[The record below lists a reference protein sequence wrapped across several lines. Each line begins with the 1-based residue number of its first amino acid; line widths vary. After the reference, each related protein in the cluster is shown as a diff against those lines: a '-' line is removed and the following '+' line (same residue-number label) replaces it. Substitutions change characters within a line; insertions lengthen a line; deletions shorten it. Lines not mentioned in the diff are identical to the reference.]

1 MRLTYVP
8 GIGGSDSTH
17 WQSIWESE
25 DPGAVRISPESWDEP
40 EQSDWMRAL
49 DEVAAAHGDRPA
61 VLVAHSLGCLAAV
74 MWASLNPER
83 TAGLFLVAP
92 PDRSGP
98 NFPSAAHSFDDASEI
113 RLTVPTLVVG
123 SEDDRYCDPATA
135 AELAEGWGARIV
147 NSGQNGH
154 INSASGLGRWK
165 QGHDLLTAFISGVT
179 GSSQLRG

>member
-1 MRLTYVP
+1 
-8 GIGGSDSTH
+8 
-17 WQSIWESE
+17 
-25 DPGAVRISPESWDEP
+25 
-40 EQSDWMRAL
+40 MRAL
-49 DEVAAAHGDRPA
+49 DEVADAHGDRPA

-74 MWASLNPER
+74 RWASLNAKR

-98 NFPSAAHSFDDASEI
+98 NFPSAAHSFDHPGAF
-113 RLTVPTLVVG
+113 RLTVPTLVIG

-135 AELAEGWGARIV
+135 AELAQGWGARIV

-165 QGHDLLTAFISGVT
+165 QGHDLLTAFISGIALGATERSTRRPTRPV
-179 GSSQLRG
+179 RR